1 MVLSSNLTL
10 SQGQHSISLQNS
22 GDIKGNINIGLSFSE
37 TRDLFECLFSA
48 SYPKLLEEAKRESF
62 KSINEFSEKFYEK
75 LNSTI
80 DNSINSTIDKK
91 MEEKFASSEVQ
102 ILIGEILKQVGSK
115 AENSP
120 NDLLANLLIGKLK
133 SNDNDYT
140 INQAVEFLKYLNR
153 DQILFLCFI
162 KIIRDIPGVGVNDLE
177 AGEISSSIWGIYEE
191 ISNRI
196 TSVERRDFLIED
208 ARTWYKNYV
217 NNISDFF
224 INNIKNT
231 FDMDLLSINNMVHS
245 DKSYNIKIL
254 DVLGRGLGENNYTI
268 DKLNVDF
275 PKFVKF
281 IEIMNIDI
289 SEIDY
294 AIQPLTIFGKC
305 IAEHCNIKIDE
316 VEL

>member
-48 SYPKLLEEAKRESF
+48 SYPKLLEEAKFESL
-62 KSINEFSEKFYEK
+62 KSINEFSVKFYEK

-80 DNSINSTIDKK
+80 DNSVSSTIDKK
-91 MEEKFASSEVQ
+91 IEEKFASSEVQ

-133 SNDNDYT
+133 SNDNDYI
-140 INQAVEFLKYLNR
+140 INQAIEILKYLNK

-162 KIIRDIPGVGVNDLE
+162 KTIRDIPSVGVNDPE
-177 AGEISSSIWGIYEE
+177 AGDIVSSIWGIYEE
-191 ISNRI
+191 INNRI
-196 TSVERRDFLIED
+196 TSVERRNFLIED
-208 ARTWYKNYV
+208 ARSWYKNHV
-217 NNISDFF
+217 NNISYFF

-231 FDMDLLSINNMVHS
+231 FDMDLLSINNVVHS

-254 DVLGRGLGENNYTI
+254 DVLGKGLGEDNYTI
-268 DKLNVDF
+268 DKLKVDF
-275 PKFVKF
+275 PKFVEF
-281 IEIMNIDI
+281 IEIMKIDI
-289 SEIDY
+289 FEIDG

-305 IAEHCNIKIDE
+305 IVEHCNIKID
-316 VEL
+316 